1 MSSILDKHRCIKSQN
16 TSLIWL
22 SDVSEDNIDHW
33 YEHSV
38 FLRVS
43 SVFNNWDDIS
53 SLFGHVDQV
62 ATNSLREFD
71 SVDSTFG
78 TN

>member
-1 MSSILDKHRCIKSQN
+1 
-16 TSLIWL
+16 L

-43 SVFNNWDDIS
+43 SVFDDWDYVS
-53 SLFGHVDQV
+53 SLLGHIYQV
-62 ATNSLREFD
+62 TAYSLREFD